1 LGFLKFPESV
11 ENYYMSSLGASWV
24 DEVVFYEELEDRFP
38 KKIKE
43 YKDLKGKN
51 FMVFF
56 TTDLQGQQPDGW
68 EQLMMAVG
76 NYKISKTFGTSI
88 HIKAIFR
95 YGVAVKSVFSLND
108 VVSEIEEYFPEGLT
122 HLDLAND
129 ENMYYTY
136 LGFVSDFDDMVKDTQ
151 KALKGAKF

>member
-1 LGFLKFPESV
+1 LGFLKFPETV
-11 ENYYMSSLGASWV
+11 ENYYMSSLGNSWV
-24 DEVVFYEELEDRFP
+24 DEIVFYEELEDRFP
-38 KKIKE
+38 TKIKE
-43 YKDLKGKN
+43 YKELKGKN

-56 TTDLQGQQPDGW
+56 TTDLQGQQHDGW

-76 NYKISKTFGTSI
+76 NYKESKTFGTSI

-95 YGVAVKSVFSLND
+95 YGFAVKSVFSLND
-108 VVSEIEEYFPEGLT
+108 VVGEIEEYFPEGLK

-151 KALKGAKF
+151 VALKGAKF

>member
-1 LGFLKFPESV
+1 MGFLKFPDTV
-11 ENYYMSSLGASWV
+11 ENYFMSSLGDSWV
-24 DEVVFYEELEDRFP
+24 DEIVFYEELEDRFP
-38 KKIKE
+38 NKINE
-43 YKDLKGKN
+43 YMELKGKN

-76 NYKISKTFGTSI
+76 KYKQSKTFGTSI

-95 YGVAVKSVFSLND
+95 YGVAFKSVFSLND
-108 VVSEIEEYFPEGLT
+108 VVSEIEEYFPEGLK

-129 ENMYYTY
+129 ENLYYTY
-136 LGFVSDFDDMVKDTQ
+136 LGFVSDFDDMVNDT
-151 KALKGAKF
+151 KMALKEAKF